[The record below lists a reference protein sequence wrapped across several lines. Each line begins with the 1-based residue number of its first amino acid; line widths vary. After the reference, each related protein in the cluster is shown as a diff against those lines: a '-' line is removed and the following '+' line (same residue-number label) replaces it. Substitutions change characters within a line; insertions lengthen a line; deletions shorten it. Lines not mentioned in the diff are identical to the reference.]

1 VENIEEIVLNKL
13 NTQKRSAFNILNN
26 KELCDRI
33 INENPIWL
41 DDFSKEYGIGKSII
55 QKLVKNNIISSFSNL
70 KGKGSKIFIFK
81 DEALS
86 IFKLN
91 YTTNE
96 FFESVNKAITL
107 YLMHVKNTITV
118 REYEIIYDVLVNKVS
133 IDELSNKYDLTRT
146 RVKQIFDKANRR
158 LKNAYRISIDYE
170 ALKSEYETLNYEVKV
185 LKEKRMILSKSKIF
199 QDKKIIEDLP
209 KYSIL
214 KKGIWDFD
222 ISVRLLNAL
231 RNLDIETL
239 EGVVVRD
246 RSYFAGCRNVGV
258 KSLKELDNLL
268 VENKLQYGMNTYMLN
283 SNDKD
288 LKKIKK

>member
-1 VENIEEIVLNKL
+1 VDRIEEIVLAKL
-13 NTQKRSAFNILNN
+13 GTEKRSAFNILNDQ
-26 KELCDRI
+26 ELCNRI
-33 INENPIWL
+33 VNENPIWL

-55 QKLVKNNIISSFSNL
+55 QRLVKNNIISSFSNL

-81 DEALS
+81 DEALK

-107 YLMHVKNTITV
+107 YLMHVKDTITV
-118 REYEIIYDVLVNKVS
+118 REYDIIYDVLVNKVS
-133 IDELSNKYDLTRT
+133 IDDLSIKYDLTRT

-158 LKNAYRISIDYE
+158 LKNAYRISINYE
-170 ALKSEYETLNYEVKV
+170 LLKSEYEALKFDVKL

-199 QDKKIIEDLP
+199 RDTKIVESLP
-209 KYSIL
+209 MYNNL
-214 KKGIWDFD
+214 KKHIWDFD
-222 ISVRLLNAL
+222 MSVRLLNAL

-246 RSYFAGCRNVGV
+246 RSYFEGCRNVGV
-258 KSLKELDNLL
+258 KSLKELDNILA
-268 VENKLQYGMNTYMLN
+268 ENKLQYGMDIGVSLTTNN
-283 SNDKD
+283 KK
-288 LKKIKK
+288 LKK